1 VNRYHEPKD
10 GDYVA
15 YVAELE
21 RRQLTALNAAPA
33 PTSATAGPPAPA
45 IRPPAA
51 PRQLVAAA
59 AAPLLLAGM
68 GALFLFA
75 ATVLEGGLL
84 PALVG
89 AFLLWQA
96 WRRLT
101 RPGAESG
108 EPKSEAARR
117 VAMLLAARDKRSG
130 K

>member
-1 VNRYHEPKD
+1 MNRYDEPKD

-21 RRQLTALNAAPA
+21 RRQLKALHAAPA
-33 PTSATAGPPAPA
+33 PASATAAPPAPA

-101 RPGAESG
+101 RTRGERGA
-108 EPKSEAARR
+108 PRSEAARP
-117 VAMLLAARDKRSG
+117 VAALLTAHDKGSA

>member
-1 VNRYHEPKD
+1 MNRYHEPKD

-45 IRPPAA
+45 IRPPAP
-51 PRQLVAAA
+51 PRPLFAKTAT
-59 AAPLLLAGM
+59 PLLLGGM
-68 GALFLFA
+68 GALFLLA
-75 ATVLEGGLL
+75 AAVIEGGLL

-96 WRRLT
+96 WQRLT
-101 RPGAESG
+101 RPGADSG

-117 VAMLLAARDKRSG
+117 VAALLTAHEKGSAK
-130 K
+130 